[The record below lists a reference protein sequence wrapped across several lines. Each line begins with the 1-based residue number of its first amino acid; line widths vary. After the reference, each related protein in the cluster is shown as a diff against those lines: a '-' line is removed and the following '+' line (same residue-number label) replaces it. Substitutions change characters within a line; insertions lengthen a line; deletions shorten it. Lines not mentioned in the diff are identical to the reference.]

1 MKTKRISAFPAQV
14 DLQGLPAA
22 RLRSVLL
29 AFSSPDAADVL
40 DAQLADLHAEWL
52 EVRERSRLRAAWLGL
67 AIRAHVLTCAAYYLC
82 VSLGVPALR
91 NAAIFAV
98 AACITLGL
106 FLGLAS
112 LIAPRPVERIPAVPI
127 LPFTPLDPPKPSPGQ
142 SRPIKPAPPPE
153 VPDARGLPIA
163 VDEGDRGP
171 RDDHPQDGP
180 FDGPGWID
188 TEPLPPAPLTVPAM
202 CLPMVRSEPDYPA
215 LALRRRIEGH
225 VIVEVAIDRSGSV
238 SKTSVVQAEP
248 AGVFDDAVLRAVRRW
263 RYKVSGDDAEASCDR
278 AQVRLRFEL
287 PPGAR

>member
-1 MKTKRISAFPAQV
+1 MKPRRISAFPAQV

-22 RLRSVLL
+22 RLRAMLL
-29 AFSSPDAADVL
+29 ALSSPDAADVI

-67 AIRAHVLTCAAYYLC
+67 GIRAHVLTCAAYYLC
-82 VSLGVPALR
+82 VSLGVPVLR
-91 NAAIFAV
+91 NTAIFAV

-112 LIAPRPVERIPAVPI
+112 LIAPRPIQVIPVIPI
-127 LPFTPLDPPKPSPGQ
+127 QPFTPLDPPKPSPGQ
-142 SRPIKPAPPPE
+142 VRPIKPAPPPE
-153 VPDARGLPIA
+153 VPDDDGLRIP
-163 VDEGDRGP
+163 VDKGDEGP
-171 RDDHPQDGP
+171 RDNHPQDDP
-180 FDGPGWID
+180 FDGPSWID
-188 TEPLPPAPLTVPAM
+188 TELLPPARPVLPAM

-238 SKTSVVQAEP
+238 SKASVLQAEP

-263 RYKVSGDDAEASCDR
+263 RYKVSGDAAEASCDR